1 MLTPHQEEADESSLE
16 ALQQMQAETTRLKD
30 ATAAL
35 KADEKGLRASLRDH
49 TSLTPLPELKASVA
63 SLQQEQE
70 AMSAR
75 LAKLKDGDVKLITAE
90 ERDKVNVEHSK
101 WKKQVTSRRKVR
113 SELWKIIADA
123 VEPSQ
128 LAETKEKLGL
138 ESF

>member
-1 MLTPHQEEADESSLE
+1 
-16 ALQQMQAETTRLKD
+16 
-30 ATAAL
+30 
-35 KADEKGLRASLRDH
+35 
-49 TSLTPLPELKASVA
+49 
-63 SLQQEQE
+63 
-70 AMSAR
+70 MSAR
-75 LAKLKDGDVKLITAE
+75 LAKLKDGDVKPITAE

>member
-1 MLTPHQEEADESSLE
+1 MET
-16 ALQQMQAETTRLKD
+16 LQQMTAETTRLKD
-30 ATAAL
+30 ATAVL

-63 SLQQEQE
+63 SLQHEKE

-75 LAKLKDGDVKLITAE
+75 LAKLKDGEVRPITAE
-90 ERDKVNVEHSK
+90 ERDKVDVEHSK
-101 WKKQVTSRRKVR
+101 WKKIVASRRKIR
-113 SELWKIIADA
+113 GELWKIIADN

-128 LAETKEKLGL
+128 LADTKEKLGL

>member
-1 MLTPHQEEADESSLE
+1 MET
-16 ALQQMQAETTRLKD
+16 LQQMTAETTRLKD

-63 SLQQEQE
+63 SLQQEKE
-70 AMSAR
+70 AMSPR
-75 LAKLKDGDVKLITAE
+75 LAKLKDG
-90 ERDKVNVEHSK
+90 KVAVEHSK
-101 WKKQVTSRRKVR
+101 WKKLAAARRKIR
-113 SELWKIIADA
+113 GELWKIIADA
-123 VEPSQ
+123 VEPHT